1 VGDENIKNGVDIRD
15 HIGLVHHMLKK
26 YNIFKNNPY
35 YDDYISEA
43 FYVLFKA
50 WNTYTGET
58 KFSNYACYCI
68 DNAIRFIYRKTTYRE
83 CHVDSLE
90 FGLTDGDGDK
100 MRTRQE
106 RYVSKVTNYDDID
119 ALLDLENAAKQIRL
133 SPTESKVIDIIL
145 NNTELTQNE
154 IAEIIKTSQANVSR
168 ALSSIKHKLKIKTR
182 VIV

>member
-1 VGDENIKNGVDIRD
+1 
-15 HIGLVHHMLKK
+15 
-26 YNIFKNNPY
+26 
-35 YDDYISEA
+35 
-43 FYVLFKA
+43 
-50 WNTYTGET
+50 
-58 KFSNYACYCI
+58 
-68 DNAIRFIYRKTTYRE
+68 
-83 CHVDSLE
+83 
-90 FGLTDGDGDK
+90 